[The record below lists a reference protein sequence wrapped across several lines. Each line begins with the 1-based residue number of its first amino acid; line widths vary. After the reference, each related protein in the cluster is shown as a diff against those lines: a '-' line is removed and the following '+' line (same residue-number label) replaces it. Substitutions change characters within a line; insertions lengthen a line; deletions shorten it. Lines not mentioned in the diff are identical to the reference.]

1 GVAAKQIGALPWE
14 ICKTSVDEVI
24 RVSTD
29 EICAAIKDVFEDTR
43 SIAEPAGALA
53 VAGLK
58 KYVERGGISG
68 QDLLAIVSG
77 ANMNFD
83 RLRYISERTE
93 IGEEREAIIAV
104 KIPERPGSFKKFIQA
119 LSKRNITEFNYRY
132 SDAREA
138 HIFVGVQIP
147 AGGVGRQDLVETLTA
162 QDYEVLDLTDND
174 MAKGHIRHMVG
185 GRVPGLANEKV
196 FRFE

>member
-1 GVAAKQIGALPWE
+1 KQIGALPWE

-83 RLRYISERTE
+83 RLRYISVRIE

-104 KIPERPGSFKKFIQA
+104 MFAERPGRFKKFLQA
-119 LSKRNITEFNYRY
+119 LSKRNITVFNYRY

-138 HIFVGVQIP
+138 HIFVW
-147 AGGVGRQDLVETLTA
+147 
-162 QDYEVLDLTDND
+162 
-174 MAKGHIRHMVG
+174 
-185 GRVPGLANEKV
+185 
-196 FRFE
+196 